1 MKLTGDR
8 QVALGKLAATTKERQ
23 AARDLKM
30 KTSALKFRLRNKNKN
45 FTPVKAIEG
54 EPPRGAVSETRST
67 ANRRRSTKRKEDAVR
82 EKREKTGKSGHAY
95 AYGKKSSKE
104 FGKAKIRRSAADE
117 LESYA
122 KTNPGSNPS
131 RRKDVTAIA
140 AHALRGNATR
150 NAQAGENYKK
160 EGKVVAKNKK
170 MINRLQK
177 RVTKI
182 KMMGESALSKEVRE
196 KPGSEMTL
204 ARGRISAGQ
213 YAKIWKDKKGARKSG
228 RKAAKHIAISRN
240 ETDTKTQ
247 AQNDRWEK
255 LKNRSSVSETRS
267 EKNRKRVTL
276 RKTGEKKLRKLKIA
290 KTKPNPYSGADPMSR
305 SVKEAEQGTMNQLFL
320 AELKKKLKQAKDSP
334 YTGATLRGTRTKPDK
349 TTKKRKLPGWAQRN
363 N

>member
-54 EPPRGAVSETRST
+54 EPPRGAVSETRSA
-67 ANRRRSTKRKEDAVR
+67 ANRRRSTKRKEDADR

-131 RRKDVTAIA
+131 RRKD
-140 AHALRGNATR
+140 
-150 NAQAGENYKK
+150 
-160 EGKVVAKNKK
+160 
-170 MINRLQK
+170 
-177 RVTKI
+177 
-182 KMMGESALSKEVRE
+182 
-196 KPGSEMTL
+196 
-204 ARGRISAGQ
+204 
-213 YAKIWKDKKGARKSG
+213 
-228 RKAAKHIAISRN
+228 AKHIAISRN

-290 KTKPNPYSGADPMSR
+290 KTKPNPYSGPDPMRR
-305 SVKEAEQGTMNQLFL
+305 SVKEAEAGTMNQLFL
-320 AELKKKLKQAKDSP
+320 AELKKRLSQTTTVQPKSRFTP
-334 YTGATLRGTRTKPDK
+334 VKPPP
-349 TTKKRKLPGWAQRN
+349 TRKLPGWAKRGN
-363 N
+363 